1 MSDVTTKDEL
11 FFEKKKYLSSKYA
24 GKITGYTNDYIARLC
39 RQGKMKGQVVGKTWY
54 VEKDSLADFSIK
66 NSKRKTKNRELLS
79 KERKNEY
86 VSGSEKGSMFKIV
99 ESKIKT
105 FPELSKN
112 VLFKKSVAMMV
123 AVLVVSGAY
132 VLQNIQNSSD
142 VYVVKNNVEDSIS
155 IPKIVNN
162 NGGLVADSGTKKSSA
177 SSLFANIIESTDMM
191 FENTWRRMVSTF
203 RSFVVGTYKTITQR
217 FSDERSTA
225 DDVNKKKIQ
234 VSNEREALVVVPS
247 TGSTVEDNRLKQ
259 KIKDSFSDEV
269 KVIPDESGRSGIVRP
284 VFREKEGQNYLYM
297 LVPVSE

>member
-66 NSKRKTKNRELLS
+66 NSKRKTKNREILS
-79 KERKNEY
+79 RERKTEY
-86 VSGSEKGSMFKIV
+86 VNGPEKSSMFKIV

-112 VLFKKSVAMMV
+112 ILFKKSVAMMV
-123 AVLVVSGAY
+123 AVLIVTGAY
-132 VLQNIQNSSD
+132 ALQNIQNPTSVHSVKNIIEDIVVINEVSDITKSSD
-142 VYVVKNNVEDSIS
+142 NSFI
-155 IPKIVNN
+155 
-162 NGGLVADSGTKKSSA
+162 
-177 SSLFANIIESTDMM
+177 ANIIESTDMM
-191 FENTWRRMVSTF
+191 FENTWKRMVSTF
-203 RSFVVGTYKTITQR
+203 RSFVVGTYKTVTQR
-217 FSDERSTA
+217 FSNERSA
-225 DDVNKKKIQ
+225 VDGVSKKKIQ
-234 VSNEREALVVVPS
+234 ISNKREALVVVPS
-247 TGSTVEDNRLKQ
+247 TGSVVEDNRLKQ